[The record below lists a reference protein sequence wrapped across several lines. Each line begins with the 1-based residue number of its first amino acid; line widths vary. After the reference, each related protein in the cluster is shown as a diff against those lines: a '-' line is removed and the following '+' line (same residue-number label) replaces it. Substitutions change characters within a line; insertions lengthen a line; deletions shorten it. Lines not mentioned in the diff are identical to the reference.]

1 MPEKTPKGNEGHRKR
16 VRERVSRDPSLVP
29 QYELLELLLG
39 YVHRRGDTKP
49 LAKNLLARFSSIRG
63 ILSAREAELLEIE
76 QMGPSTLFFFQL
88 LREIIA
94 RAMAEDI
101 QETRRPVTME
111 DICDLAR
118 TRLSGNC
125 VEEVWAALLDNGNR
139 LITFERVCVG
149 TVNKVLVTPRMVV
162 ELALKRNATGIVLVH
177 NHPGGNV
184 SPSVPDLELTK
195 TFGNVLH
202 GMNIRLL
209 DHLIFADGAEAGSAV
224 YSLVKDKLL
233 GGA

>member
-16 VRERVSRDPSLVP
+16 LRERASRDTTLLP

-49 LAKNLLARFSSIRG
+49 LAKNLLARFSSIKG
-63 ILSAREAELLEIE
+63 VLDAREAELLEID
-76 QMGPSTLFFFQL
+76 QMGPSTLFFLQL

-94 RAMAEDI
+94 RSMVEEI

-111 DICDLAR
+111 DICELAKS
-118 TRLSGNC
+118 RLSGKSM
-125 VEEVWAALLDNGNR
+125 EEVWVALLDNGNR
-139 LITFERVCVG
+139 LLTFERVCEG
-149 TVNKVLVTPRMVV
+149 TVDKVLVTPRMVV
-162 ELALKRNATGIVLVH
+162 ELALKRNATGAVLVH
-177 NHPGGNV
+177 NHPGGSV

-209 DHLIFADGAEAGSAV
+209 DHLIFADGAEAGKAV
-224 YSLVKDKLL
+224 YSLVKDCLM